1 MSGLHGWTL
10 ADEPDR
16 YRTGRDGGP
25 QTAPQ
30 PVLHTTRARALAVG
44 TSRWASSC
52 RGRRGCSS
60 TRSRTSPARR
70 WAGSGWMAPSIGVA
84 VGESW
89 AVLDHA
95 RGGGRT
101 PCGGP
106 GVPGPGSSTMNLGV
120 LAQRAHQC
128 FGHRAGWMSDDAG
141 ERVPA
146 DGVLGWAE
154 DAVNRWSGGLWW
166 GEKAQPARSSS
177 TSPTSSPS
185 AIPQGGQLS
194 GVKPSVR

>member
-30 PVLHTTRARALAVG
+30 PVLHTTRARALAAG
-44 TSRWASSC
+44 TSD
-52 RGRRGCSS
+52 GRRRAAAVPAHGQGRRPPGGGQALGGWHRASAWLWGSPGRCS
-60 TRSRTSPARR
+60 TTA
-70 WAGSGWMAPSIGVA
+70 A
-84 VGESW
+84 
-89 AVLDHA
+89 D
-95 RGGGRT
+95 GGRT

-177 TSPTSSPS
+177 TSPASSPS

>member
-1 MSGLHGWTL
+1 MEGRKQPRYSYCTL
-10 ADEPDR
+10 CVLEPWR
-16 YRTGRDGGP
+16 W
-25 QTAPQ
+25 
-30 PVLHTTRARALAVG
+30 ARAD
-44 TSRWASSC
+44 
-52 RGRRGCSS
+52 GRRRAVVAAAVPAHGQGRRPPGGGQALGGWHRASAWLWGSPGRCS
-60 TRSRTSPARR
+60 TTA
-70 WAGSGWMAPSIGVA
+70 A
-84 VGESW
+84 
-89 AVLDHA
+89 D
-95 RGGGRT
+95 GGRT